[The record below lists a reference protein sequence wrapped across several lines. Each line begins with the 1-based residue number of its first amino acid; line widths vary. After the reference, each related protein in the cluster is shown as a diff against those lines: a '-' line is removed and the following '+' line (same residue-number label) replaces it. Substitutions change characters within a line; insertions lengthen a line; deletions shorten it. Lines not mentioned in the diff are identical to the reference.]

1 MTTQP
6 SDAPNVVGCKSHSD
20 FDEVSSAA
28 ASVADSLDRM
38 TTLCGFDV
46 TVDFMN
52 EMDLILKSHLH
63 GYQMAVR
70 RDEELRR
77 LQAAGGRVQSIAR
90 QFVHL
95 APPRPNGAR
104 APQAAPDAQQAAA
117 ATATT
122 SRATAP
128 PSYSDLRDLRRRGI
142 VSNLPSAFL
151 ARLASIVQAPQ
162 PRASP
167 SSASVVGGASFRRAS
182 VASGGAISPELET
195 PIRHADESY
204 YDQLI
209 PPPSVFL
216 SPEEE
221 LGSIV
226 ELRTASRLLVS
237 QFRNRLENLIQ
248 HRMTRQNIQPTR
260 LARVR
265 GRRGP
270 PPPAQQQQQPQHQ
283 QTHTASEPMTMAA
296 TLDHTTTFTSTAQ
309 QAQGGMGAFRSIRVL
324 GAGNSQASTLWSIQ
338 REMDEMKQQIT
349 SLQRMLES
357 SLAMQ
362 AEMARTLGQEV
373 SAVLHAAR
381 SSSKIITPPTA
392 TQQSH
397 NNGCSPA
404 AGTLGKCVVCAEND
418 ADVVFFRCGHQCTC
432 LVCAHQC
439 KAANQSCPICRA
451 PIQDFVKSYQV

>member
-1 MTTQP
+1 MTTLS
-6 SDAPNVVGCKSHSD
+6 SDAPNSKSHSD

-38 TTLCGFDV
+38 TTLCGFNV
-46 TVDFMN
+46 TIDFMN

-90 QFVHL
+90 QFVNL
-95 APPRPNGAR
+95 APSQPNASHRPRP
-104 APQAAPDAQQAAA
+104 APDADAAS
-117 ATATT
+117 TT
-122 SRATAP
+122 SRGPP

-142 VSNLPSAFL
+142 VSNLPSTFL
-151 ARLASIVQAPQ
+151 ARLATIVQAPQ
-162 PRASP
+162 PRAS
-167 SSASVVGGASFRRAS
+167 SARTASVS
-182 VASGGAISPELET
+182 AIPSELNAEQV
-195 PIRHADESY
+195 RQADESY

-221 LGSIV
+221 LGSIL
-226 ELRTASRLLVS
+226 ELRTASRLLAS

-265 GRRGP
+265 GRRD
-270 PPPAQQQQQPQHQ
+270 PAPTVPQQQQQQAN
-283 QTHTASEPMTMAA
+283 TASEPIMTA
-296 TLDHTTTFTSTAQ
+296 TNPTSTSTAQ
-309 QAQGGMGAFRSIRVL
+309 AQGRAVDAYRSGRVL
-324 GAGNSQASTLWSIQ
+324 GAGNAQTSTLWNIQ

-373 SAVLHAAR
+373 SAVLHA
-381 SSSKIITPPTA
+381 SKTPPTTSA
-392 TQQSH
+392 QQSH
-397 NNGCSPA
+397 NNAPVA
-404 AGTLGKCVVCAEND
+404 TLGKCVVCAEND